1 MVKACCCHSKSGLE
15 AACFFHCTLL
25 IQMTPL
31 ANYLHLIEKDKD
43 GKLQNMTNLLGV
55 ALS

>member
-25 IQMTPL
+25 IRMTPL

-43 GKLQNMTNLLGV
+43 DKLQNMTNLLGV